1 MLDASQ
7 RSGLTLLVILQRP
20 VSQGVPLPSGDFGL
34 ELLIPKLVLVFIQ
47 PGAQLAQFST
57 GKGAQLLGKFL
68 NPAHPR
74 VLPYINS
81 DINSTPLRVIFSCGD

>member
-20 VSQGVPLPSGDFGL
+20 VSQGVPLPSGNFGL
-34 ELLIPKLVLVFIQ
+34 ELLVPKLVLVFIQ
-47 PGAQLAQFST
+47 PSAQLAQLNA
-57 GKGAQLLGKFL
+57 GKSAHLLGKFL

-74 VLPYINS
+74 LLPYINS
-81 DINSTPLRVIFSCGD
+81 DINRPPRGVTSA